1 MSTQRITLIDQGR
14 QVVATAQVA
23 EQDGTFVGR
32 INLSPMPMPLRQL
45 FEEYEEIVHTQT
57 FSLLDE
63 IEEKIETL
71 HLKAVF
77 EDGHEAALTDV
88 QIYPRTNRVSCQ
100 VLKRIISRPGV
111 TYERALMEI
120 DFSRIK
126 ALVER
131 PGESRHCSRASEIGI
146 DKASDGVYITGP
158 NLLSQETISCS
169 APVNMS
175 LTPRRVSSTPT
186 TCLSPL

>member
-1 MSTQRITLIDQGR
+1 MILQRITLIDQGQ

-32 INLSPMPMPLRQL
+32 INLSPMPVPLRQL

-77 EDGHEAALTDV
+77 EDSHEAALADV
-88 QIYPRTNRVSCQ
+88 QIYPSTNKVSFQ
-100 VLKRIISRPGV
+100 VLKRV
-111 TYERALMEI
+111 V
-120 DFSRIK
+120 FS
-126 ALVER
+126 
-131 PGESRHCSRASEIGI
+131 
-146 DKASDGVYITGP
+146 
-158 NLLSQETISCS
+158 
-169 APVNMS
+169 
-175 LTPRRVSSTPT
+175 PRRH
-186 TCLSPL
+186 L

>member
-32 INLSPMPMPLRQL
+32 INLSLMPMPLRQL

-77 EDGHEAALTDV
+77 EDGHEAALADV
-88 QIYPRTNRVSCQ
+88 QIYPSTNKVSFQ
-100 VLKRIISRPGV
+100 VLKRAV
-111 TYERALMEI
+111 
-120 DFSRIK
+120 FSPWQH
-126 ALVER
+126 LTTER
-131 PGESRHCSRASEIGI
+131 PPQDEE
-146 DKASDGVYITGP
+146 
-158 NLLSQETISCS
+158 
-169 APVNMS
+169 APS
-175 LTPRRVSSTPT
+175 
-186 TCLSPL
+186 